1 MSLFVTR
8 SNPLDKTIQIFD
20 EFYATNLVINAIDYD
35 VVLAFFKESTNTIDI
50 AENFTAVFFRI
61 AQEAGIS
68 PMELLELI
76 KTNARDKISLSK
88 VFCYYLNTFKSK
100 SSMYGV
106 AVVPKPVQPVARNV
120 VY

>member
-20 EFYATNLVINAIDYD
+20 EFYATNLLINAIDYD

-61 AQEAGIS
+61 AQESDVDALA
-68 PMELLELI
+68 LLENI
-76 KTNARDKISLSK
+76 KGINTVQLNK
-88 VFCYYLNTFKSK
+88 VMAYYLNSFKSK
-100 SSMYGV
+100 TSLYGV
-106 AVVPKPVQPVARNV
+106 GKIPTPVQPVARNV
-120 VY
+120 VL